1 MQTTRQFIVKKKKKK
16 QIDSFRENGLQKIRW
31 ITKEYGKTFEMI

>member
-1 MQTTRQFIVKKKKKK
+1 MQTTRQVIVKKKK

-31 ITKEYGKTFEMI
+31 FTKEYGKTFEMI

>member
-1 MQTTRQFIVKKKKKK
+1 MQTNRQFIVKKKKR

-31 ITKEYGKTFEMI
+31 IAKEYGETFEMI